1 MIDIPE
7 FQNKKMLKKDEQ
19 QKDNNSQFLNLNE
32 EEEEYQ
38 TNENN
43 ISYSKKYDIDSDIE
57 NCESMEDSLD
67 EERFTLDKINKDLD
81 KKRIIKRIEE
91 IKEERL
97 LNKKRKDR
105 KDDYEIITYNK
116 KKRKLENIFCATIEE
131 LNEFLINC
139 QVKRISYQDFSPY
152 TIIKSQISFDP
163 IEWMKS
169 NNMYQRTL
177 SLEDLSLYCQ
187 NQINE
192 KKNSNKKVNIKKE
205 KENENEIKIK
215 KEYFIK
221 IEPNFKDKKILDNY
235 DKLKTIILFNNLSNE
250 QKDWIND
257 FISEIS
263 KINIENINI
272 EKNKEGKDNKLEI
285 VLDLDNTCV
294 FSFLSNEDNLFV
306 QSKKYLFP
314 KKGVKM
320 ISFNYNNRVIY
331 TILIIRKGLKEFIKY
346 VEPLCNFHISTLSY
360 NNYGD
365 EIKKILSESFNI
377 EFSRYK
383 ARYDNN
389 EFTKKIEDL
398 LIEKEKTIIFDDN
411 VNVWI
416 NKDNEHVINT
426 KFFYDE
432 ECAMINLIESNE
444 QDENLKYSKENFL
457 KTYRFFYNKIK
468 EKNNNNSDW
477 KEQIIKEC
485 FNIPFYQFKLESDFD
500 YNKCYTAEYL
510 NSTKLQFTYMKN
522 VIKEI
527 YYLKF
532 VYGLD
537 IAIAIKL
544 IRIST
549 LNNMI
554 FNLKFL
560 DYMQKNILTDI
571 VKSCGG
577 IIYNESHQEK
587 DKKDKK
593 VYLVISI
600 NTGLKNKKE
609 VIKKYLIENPFLILI
624 NERFILDT
632 YYFMTNLK
640 DNINDPEYIINKS
653 EYII

>member
-1 MIDIPE
+1 MIDIPG

-105 KDDYEIITYNK
+105 NDDYEIITYNK

-235 DKLKTIILFNNLSNE
+235 DKLKTIILFKNLSNR
-250 QKDWIND
+250 KY
-257 FISEIS
+257 
-263 KINIENINI
+263 KHR
-272 EKNKEGKDNKLEI
+272 
-285 VLDLDNTCV
+285 
-294 FSFLSNEDNLFV
+294 
-306 QSKKYLFP
+306 KK
-314 KKGVKM
+314 
-320 ISFNYNNRVIY
+320 
-331 TILIIRKGLKEFIKY
+331 
-346 VEPLCNFHISTLSY
+346 
-360 NNYGD
+360 
-365 EIKKILSESFNI
+365 
-377 EFSRYK
+377 
-383 ARYDNN
+383 
-389 EFTKKIEDL
+389 
-398 LIEKEKTIIFDDN
+398 
-411 VNVWI
+411 
-416 NKDNEHVINT
+416 
-426 KFFYDE
+426 
-432 ECAMINLIESNE
+432 
-444 QDENLKYSKENFL
+444 
-457 KTYRFFYNKIK
+457 
-468 EKNNNNSDW
+468 
-477 KEQIIKEC
+477 
-485 FNIPFYQFKLESDFD
+485 
-500 YNKCYTAEYL
+500 
-510 NSTKLQFTYMKN
+510 
-522 VIKEI
+522 
-527 YYLKF
+527 
-532 VYGLD
+532 
-537 IAIAIKL
+537 
-544 IRIST
+544 
-549 LNNMI
+549 
-554 FNLKFL
+554 
-560 DYMQKNILTDI
+560 
-571 VKSCGG
+571 
-577 IIYNESHQEK
+577 
-587 DKKDKK
+587 
-593 VYLVISI
+593 
-600 NTGLKNKKE
+600 
-609 VIKKYLIENPFLILI
+609 
-624 NERFILDT
+624 
-632 YYFMTNLK
+632 
-640 DNINDPEYIINKS
+640 
-653 EYII
+653 